1 MKIIVAVDNN
11 WAIGRKGGLLFNIKE
26 DMKFFRETTKDGV
39 VVMGKNTFE
48 SLPNGPLP
56 NRVNI
61 VITQDETYERDD
73 IIVVHSI
80 EAAVEAASAYTDKET
95 FCIGGGQVYK
105 QMLKYCDTAYVTRIH
120 ASVPDADAF
129 FVDMSKETDWYVA
142 KTSELKHDKVNDIT
156 FRFFTYKKI

>member
-39 VVMGKNTFE
+39 VVMGKNTFD

-80 EAAVEAASAYTDKET
+80 EAAVEAASAYTDKEA
-95 FCIGGGQVYK
+95 FCIGGGQIYK
-105 QMLKYCDTAYVTRIH
+105 QMLQYCDTAYVTRIH
-120 ASVPDADAF
+120 ASVPDADTF
-129 FVDMSKETDWYVA
+129 FVNMSKETDWYVA
-142 KTSELKHDKVNDIT
+142 KTSELKHDEVNDIT
-156 FRFFTYKKI
+156 FRFFTYKKN